1 MPNPVYGLGAAALA
15 GLLLAGAPAPGA
27 HRYGLTLS
35 PVIAVTHPG
44 RTVTFT
50 ATDTGR
56 TTLPLAVTTTQV
68 VRRGGRCVISGVPVT
83 WASATPGTFTLTPGG
98 HQAIRVQ
105 IANRGPA
112 GAQDLA
118 VNVTT
123 PIGDRGTVHVEGD
136 VTGQAAVTFRGRSA
150 AVPCLKVAGPGHP
163 WALAGLIVV
172 PAGVGGW
179 WAWTRHRHPRGTRG
193 RPRQRRG
200 AHGRRTR

>member
-1 MPNPVYGLGAAALA
+1 MPNPVYGLGAVALA
-15 GLLLAGAPAPGA
+15 GLLAGAPAPGA

-112 GAQDLA
+112 GAQDVA

-136 VTGQAAVTFRGRSA
+136 VTGQAAVTFRGHQA
-150 AVPCLKVAGPGHP
+150 APPCLLVVPKRHLPV
-163 WALAGLIVV
+163 ALAGLLVIPVGA
-172 PAGVGGW
+172 AGGA
-179 WAWTRHRHPRGTRG
+179 WAWMRRRTRG
-193 RPRQRRG
+193 RMRHARPRRG
-200 AHGRRTR
+200 GGAHRG